1 MSKFFEDTMQ
11 GLLEAIDIEK
21 GNIPLVRKEDMPAP
35 TFVASEK
42 EKELIDEVIA
52 LRKEQNM
59 SQNKLAELTG
69 NKQQAISRLEKNEH
83 SPSLKL
89 FSSIVNALGYDIKL
103 VKQNVQWYD
112 KKDTGISQCLFYYAK
127 IYLKERRIKN

>member
-1 MSKFFEDTMQ
+1 MSTFVEDTMQ
-11 GLLEAIDIEK
+11 GLLEAVDMER
-21 GNIPLVRKEDMPAP
+21 GNIPLKEKENMPAP
-35 TFVASEK
+35 TFIASEK
-42 EKELIDEVIA
+42 ERELIDEVVT

-59 SQNKLAELTG
+59 SQNRLAELTG

-103 VKQNVQWYD
+103 VKQNTQ
-112 KKDTGISQCLFYYAK
+112 
-127 IYLKERRIKN
+127 

>member
-1 MSKFFEDTMQ
+1 MSTIFEDTMQ

-21 GNIPLVRKEDMPAP
+21 GNIPLVEKKNMPAP
-35 TFVASEK
+35 TFIASEK
-42 EKELIDEVIA
+42 EKELISEVVV
-52 LRKEQNM
+52 LRKEQNI

-103 VKQNVQWYD
+103 VKQNT
-112 KKDTGISQCLFYYAK
+112 K
-127 IYLKERRIKN
+127 

>member
-1 MSKFFEDTMQ
+1 MSTFFEDTMQ
-11 GLLEAIDIEK
+11 GLLEAVDMEK
-21 GNIPLVRKEDMPAP
+21 GNIPLKEKENMPAP
-35 TFVASEK
+35 TFIASEK
-42 EKELIDEVIA
+42 ERELIDEVVT

-59 SQNKLAELTG
+59 SQNRLAELTG

-103 VKQNVQWYD
+103 VKQNTQ
-112 KKDTGISQCLFYYAK
+112 
-127 IYLKERRIKN
+127 